1 MTGRVDFKPAEWAPD
16 TFDMDSLALRVV
28 PNPNGMYPLS
38 KYISLLGTPGLTAFV
53 GFEGLVEAK
62 EVRHALWTFYVY
74 LPDLPLL
81 GQYNF
86 RILGCFGCW
95 KVNVIFLEPH

>member
-1 MTGRVDFKPAEWAPD
+1 VDFKPEEWTPD

-53 GFEGLVEAK
+53 GFEGLVDAK
-62 EVRHALWTFYVY
+62 EVCFISL
-74 LPDLPLL
+74 DGPLHPL
-81 GQYNF
+81 
-86 RILGCFGCW
+86 
-95 KVNVIFLEPH
+95 